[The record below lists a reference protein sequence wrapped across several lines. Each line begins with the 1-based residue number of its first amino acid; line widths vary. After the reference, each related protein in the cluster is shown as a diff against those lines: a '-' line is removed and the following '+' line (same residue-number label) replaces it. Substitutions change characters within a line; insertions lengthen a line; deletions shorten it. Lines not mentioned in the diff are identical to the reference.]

1 MKTSDIYN
9 ICQVPLSITNE
20 TKRKGF
26 SRKKKGAKY
35 SGEPVGNSDNEQ
47 VIYLDLL
54 ESLQYTGCM

>member
-20 TKRKGF
+20 AKRKGF
-26 SRKKKGAKY
+26 SRKKGAKY

-54 ESLQYTGCM
+54 ESLQYTGYM